1 MTDKH
6 LLSEQE
12 WEEKLSTEQFQIAR
26 KGGTEIAF
34 TGKYY
39 NNKAQGIYRCV
50 CCNAPLFSSAQKY
63 DSGSGWPSFWSPIN
77 PEAVINHSDHSLGM
91 VRVEV
96 KCAQCDAHLGHV
108 FDDGPEPTYQRYCIN
123 SVVLTFEPSEN

>member
-12 WEEKLSTEQFQIAR
+12 WEEKLSSEQFRIAR
-26 KGGTEIAF
+26 KGGTEMAF
-34 TGKYY
+34 TGEYY
-39 NNKAQGIYRCV
+39 NNKAKGIYHCV

-63 DSGSGWPSFWSPIN
+63 DSGSGWPSYWAPIN
-77 PEAVINHSDHSLGM
+77 QDAVTTHSDQSLGM
-91 VRVEV
+91 TRVEV
-96 KCAQCDAHLGHV
+96 KCAHCDAHLGHV

-123 SVVLTFEPSEN
+123 SAVLTFEPGEN